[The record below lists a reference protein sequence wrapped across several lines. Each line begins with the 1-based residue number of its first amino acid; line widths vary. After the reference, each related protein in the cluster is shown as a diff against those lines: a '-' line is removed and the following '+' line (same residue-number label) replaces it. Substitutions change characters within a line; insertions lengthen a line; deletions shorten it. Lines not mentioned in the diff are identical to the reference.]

1 MKRSTV
7 TLALLAFGAM
17 SFAQP
22 SPFRVTVENLGPQPL
37 SPLFWSAGNSHF
49 DIFQLGGTA
58 SAGIKAIAEGGNT
71 APMMGIAGAA
81 GGDVFS
87 FGTLPGGP
95 LGPGASNSGL
105 FSTDAAHPF
114 FSFAM
119 MLGKT
124 NDGFLGESFSTSNL
138 SLFSLGQPA
147 GFSMLISGLR
157 AWDAGTEMNTQNAA
171 DLGFLGGSGNPAD
184 ANTAIRIHDSIVPGV
199 GDSWQQMPD
208 WDRDTPL
215 ARVTVTP
222 VPEPASMLA
231 LGLGAIALLRRPRR
245 A

>member
-1 MKRSTV
+1 MKRSLV
-7 TLALLAFGAM
+7 TLSLFALGAA
-17 SFAQP
+17 SFAQT
-22 SPFRVTVENLGPQPL
+22 FQFQVTIENLGPQPL
-37 SPLFWSAGNSHF
+37 SPLFWSAGNSSF
-49 DIFQLGGTA
+49 DIFQLGGTS

-81 GGDVFS
+81 GADVFS

-95 LGPGASNSGL
+95 LGPGGSNSGL
-105 FSTDAAHPF
+105 FSTDNAHPF

-138 SLFSLGQPA
+138 SLFNQGTPE
-147 GFSMLISGLR
+147 GFSMTITGLR

-184 ANTAIRIHDSIVPGV
+184 ANTAIRIHDSVTPGV
-199 GDSWQQMPD
+199 GDSWAQMPD
-208 WDRDTPL
+208 WDRGTPL
-215 ARVTVTP
+215 ARVT
-222 VPEPASMLA
+222 
-231 LGLGAIALLRRPRR
+231 
-245 A
+245 